1 MRFQVHCLVLLGL
14 LVVQGTGK
22 DCPHRKAATL
32 LPSFTLTPT
41 ATEST
46 ATSTT
51 SHRPTTTSHRPTTT
65 SHKPTTTSHRPT
77 TTSHR
82 NVTVH
87 PTTATSTHN
96 PVMTTSHG
104 NATVYPTTNNGTA
117 TSPGSSTTGPHP
129 GPPPPSPS
137 PSPGSKGN
145 LGNYTWT
152 NGSQPCLQLQA
163 QIQIRILYPTQGG
176 GKAWGTS
183 ILNPNKTKAQGGCD
197 GTYSHLPLSF
207 PYGQLIFGFK
217 QDLQQSPSLVYL
229 NYMAVEYNVSFPQ
242 AAQWTFSAQNSSL
255 RELQAPLGQS
265 FCCRNTSI
273 VLSPAVH
280 LDLLSLRLQ
289 AAQLP
294 NTGHLGPCFSCTNGQ
309 SIFLPLIIGLV
320 LLGLLTLVLIAFCIT
335 RRRQSTYQP
344 L

>member
-1 MRFQVHCLVLLGL
+1 MRLPVWGLILLGL
-14 LVVQGTGK
+14 LVAQGAGK
-22 DCPHRKAATL
+22 DCCHKKAATL

-46 ATSTT
+46 ASPTS
-51 SHRPTTTSHRPTTT
+51 SHWLTTTSPG
-65 SHKPTTTSHRPT
+65 
-77 TTSHR
+77 
-82 NVTVH
+82 NFTVH
-87 PTTATSTHN
+87 PTSNSSATSSGHTTATHN
-96 PVMTTSHG
+96 PATTTTTSHG
-104 NATVYPTTNNGTA
+104 NATVYPTTNGTA
-117 TSPGSSTTGPHP
+117 TSPRFSTSGPHP

-137 PSPGSKGN
+137 PSPSSKGA
-145 LGNYTWT
+145 LGNYTWA
-152 NGSQPCLQLQA
+152 NDSQPCVQLQA

-176 GKAWGTS
+176 REAWGIS
-183 ILNPNKTKAQGGCD
+183 VLNPNETKVQGGCE
-197 GTYSHLPLSF
+197 GAYSHLPLSF
-207 PYGQLIFGFK
+207 PYGQLTFGFK
-217 QDLQQSPSLVYL
+217 QDLQQSPSVVYL

-255 RELQAPLGQS
+255 RVFQAPLGQS
-265 FCCRNTSI
+265 FCCRNTSL

-294 NTGHLGPCFSCTNGQ
+294 DTGRFGPCFSCTSDQ
-309 SIFLPLIIGLV
+309 SLLLPLIIGLV

-335 RRRQSTYQP
+335 RSRQSAYQP

>member
-1 MRFQVHCLVLLGL
+1 MRYEVLCLVLLGL
-14 LVVQGTGK
+14 LVAQGTGE
-22 DCPHRKAATL
+22 DCPHKKAATL
-32 LPSFTLTPT
+32 LPSFTMTPT

-46 ATSTT
+46 AS
-51 SHRPTTTSHRPTTT
+51 S
-65 SHKPTTTSHRPT
+65 TTSHRPT

-82 NVTVH
+82 NVTVL
-87 PTTATSTHN
+87 PTSNSTATSSGPTTSTHN
-96 PVMTTSHG
+96 PAVTTSHG

-117 TSPGSSTTGPHP
+117 PSPGFSTIGPQP
-129 GPPPPSPS
+129 GPTPPSPS
-137 PSPGSKGN
+137 PSPGSKEA

-152 NGSQPCLQLQA
+152 NGSQPCVQLQA

-176 GKAWGTS
+176 GKAWGITT
-183 ILNPNKTKAQGGCD
+183 LNPNKTKVQGGCD
-197 GTYSHLPLSF
+197 HAYPHLSLSF
-207 PYGQLIFGFK
+207 PYGRLTFGFK
-217 QDLQQSPSLVYL
+217 QDMEQGTVYL

-280 LDLLSLRLQ
+280 LDLLFLRLQ

-294 NTGHLGPCFSCTNGQ
+294 NTGHLGPCKTS
-309 SIFLPLIIGLV
+309 LPLPSWESPTAQETSSPEPSFFNKTAYSPST
-320 LLGLLTLVLIAFCIT
+320 LL
-335 RRRQSTYQP
+335 
-344 L
+344 

>member
-1 MRFQVHCLVLLGL
+1 MMFGVCCLVLLGL
-14 LVVQGTGK
+14 LVAQGTGK
-22 DCPHRKAATL
+22 DCPHKKAATL
-32 LPSFTLTPT
+32 LPSFTVTPT

-46 ATSTT
+46 AI
-51 SHRPTTTSHRPTTT
+51 TTTSHRPTTT
-65 SHKPTTTSHRPT
+65 SHG
-77 TTSHR
+77 
-82 NVTVH
+82 NVTIH
-87 PTTATSTHN
+87 PTSNSTATSSGPTTSTHN
-96 PVMTTSHG
+96 PAMTTSHG

-117 TSPGSSTTGPHP
+117 TSPGFTTGPHP
-129 GPPPPSPS
+129 GPLPPSPS
-137 PSPGSKGN
+137 PSPGSKGA

-152 NGSQPCLQLQA
+152 NGSRPCVQLQA

-176 GKAWGTS
+176 GKAWGIS
-183 ILNPNKTKAQGGCD
+183 ILNPNKTKVQGGCD
-197 GTYSHLPLSF
+197 SAHPHLPLSF
-207 PYGQLIFGFK
+207 PYGQLTFGFK
-217 QDLQQSPSLVYL
+217 QDLEQSRVYL

-255 RELQAPLGQS
+255 QELQAPLGQS

-294 NTGHLGPCFSCTNGQ
+294 NTGHLGPCFSCTSDQ
-309 SIFLPLIIGLV
+309 SLLLPLIIGLV
-320 LLGLLTLVLIAFCIT
+320 LLGLLALVLIAFCIT

>member
-1 MRFQVHCLVLLGL
+1 MRYEVLCLVLLGL
-14 LVVQGTGK
+14 LVAQGTGE
-22 DCPHRKAATL
+22 DCPHKKAATL
-32 LPSFTLTPT
+32 LPSFTMTPT

-46 ATSTT
+46 AS
-51 SHRPTTTSHRPTTT
+51 S
-65 SHKPTTTSHRPT
+65 TTSHRPT

-82 NVTVH
+82 NVTVL
-87 PTTATSTHN
+87 PTSNSTATSSGPTTSTHN
-96 PVMTTSHG
+96 PAVTTSHG

-117 TSPGSSTTGPHP
+117 PSPGFSTIGPQP
-129 GPPPPSPS
+129 GPTPPSPS
-137 PSPGSKGN
+137 PSPGSKEA

-152 NGSQPCLQLQA
+152 NGSQPCVQLQA

-176 GKAWGTS
+176 GKAWGITT
-183 ILNPNKTKAQGGCD
+183 LNPNKTKVQGGCD
-197 GTYSHLPLSF
+197 HAYPHLSLSF
-207 PYGQLIFGFK
+207 PYGRLTFGFK
-217 QDLQQSPSLVYL
+217 QDMEQGTVYL

-242 AAQWTFSAQNSSL
+242 AA
-255 RELQAPLGQS
+255 RE
-265 FCCRNTSI
+265 NTSI

-280 LDLLSLRLQ
+280 LDLLFLRLQ

-294 NTGHLGPCFSCTNGQ
+294 NTGHLGPCFSCTSDQ
-309 SIFLPLIIGLV
+309 SLLLPLIIGLV

>member
-1 MRFQVHCLVLLGL
+1 MRFQVRCLVLLGL
-14 LVVQGTGK
+14 LVAQGTGK

-32 LPSFTLTPT
+32 LPSFTVTPT
-41 ATEST
+41 TTEST
-46 ATSTT
+46 ASPTT
-51 SHRPTTTSHRPTTT
+51 SHG
-65 SHKPTTTSHRPT
+65 
-77 TTSHR
+77 

-87 PTTATSTHN
+87 PTSNSTSSRPATSTHN
-96 PVMTTSHG
+96 PAMTTSHG
-104 NATVYPTTNNGTA
+104 NATVYPTTDNGTA
-117 TSPGSSTTGPHP
+117 TSPGVTTGPHP

-137 PSPGSKGN
+137 PSPGSKGV

-152 NGSQPCLQLQA
+152 NGSRPCVQLQA
-163 QIQIRILYPTQGG
+163 QIQIRILYPTRGG
-176 GKAWGTS
+176 GKAWGIS
-183 ILNPNKTKAQGGCD
+183 VLNPNKTKVQGGCD
-197 GTYSHLPLSF
+197 SAYSHLPLSF
-207 PYGQLIFGFK
+207 PYGQLTFGFK
-217 QDLQQSPSLVYL
+217 QDLEQSIVYL

-273 VLSPAVH
+273 VLSPAAH

-294 NTGHLGPCFSCTNGQ
+294 NTGHLGPCFSCTSDQ
-309 SIFLPLIIGLV
+309 SLLLPLVIGLV

-335 RRRQSTYQP
+335 RRRQSPYQP